1 MKQPRH
7 YFNLESKANK
17 NGEKLIYFN
26 LSYGFKG
33 TSAMN
38 NLRYI
43 PMRLST
49 QWTIK
54 DEYWDGAPYY
64 RANQSYVRKFGKDIN
79 NILDKIERECYAQ
92 LSHYREQHEDNPEP
106 FELKKLILEKL
117 KRVKKDEINV
127 RLIDFIKKVIE
138 RRTSLPTT
146 SSEYWKLGTQKI
158 YDTLIHHIEQYE
170 ERTGR
175 VLVFEDMTE
184 EIYWDY
190 FKTINEIR
198 KEEKGMWYTQ
208 TSIHKDYK
216 HLKVIFKY
224 AEDEGIEIGFKYN
237 KRGLIIPPAKA
248 SYETFLS
255 IDQLKKIIETDVSHS
270 IALTHGKNYLIISCF
285 TGLRISDM
293 RGLNEIAP
301 NNSSYNNELI
311 YCFTTRIRKSKN
323 NREELI
329 VTIPILKP
337 VKDLLDNNGGQ
348 FPIFP
353 AETKIRK
360 NIKQL
365 LSFLEFEESVELN
378 HKYYLQ
384 TETTIEFKPQHKVF
398 TAHDCRRTFITQLKE
413 LGLRNDDIE
422 PITHPK
428 IKYASIVDLYDKSP
442 LVVKAMRLKTELNK
456 TKSLLYSC

>member
-1 MKQPRH
+1 MKQPKH
-7 YFNLESKANK
+7 NFNLESRANK
-17 NGEKLIYFN
+17 TGEKLIYFN

-54 DEYWDGAPYY
+54 EEYWNGAPYY
-64 RANQSYVRKFGKDIN
+64 RANQNYVRKFGKDIN
-79 NILDKIERECYAQ
+79 NFLDKIERECYAQ
-92 LSHYREQHEDNPEP
+92 LSYYREQHEDNPEP
-106 FELKKLILEKL
+106 SELKRLILEKL
-117 KRVKKDEINV
+117 KRVKKSETNI
-127 RLIDFIKKVIE
+127 RITDFIKTIIKT
-138 RRTSLPTT
+138 RTSLPNT
-146 SSEYWKLGTQKI
+146 SSEHWKSGTEKI
-158 YDTLIHHIEQYE
+158 YNTLIQHIEKYE
-170 ERTGR
+170 ERSKR
-175 VLVFEDMTE
+175 ILAFEDITE
-184 EIYWDY
+184 DIYRDY
-190 FKTINEIR
+190 FKIINEIR
-198 KEEKGMWYTQ
+198 KEEKGVWYTQ
-208 TSIHKDYK
+208 TSMHKDYK

-237 KRGLIIPPAKA
+237 KRGLVIPPAKA

-255 IDQLKKIIETDVSHS
+255 IDQLNKIIETDVSHS
-270 IALTHGKNYLIISCF
+270 VALTHGKNYLILSCF

-293 RGLNEIAP
+293 RGLNEITP
-301 NNSSYNNELI
+301 ENKSYNNQLI
-311 YCFTTRIRKSKN
+311 YCFTTRIRKSKD

-329 VTIPILKP
+329 VIIPILKP

-365 LSFLEFEESVELN
+365 LSFLEFNEPVELN

-384 TETTIEFKPQHKVF
+384 TDITVEFKPQHKVF

-428 IKYASIVDLYDKSP
+428 IKYPSIIDLYDKSP
-442 LVVKAMRLKTELNK
+442 LVVKAMRLRTELNDRN
-456 TKSLLYSC
+456 SLLYKY